1 MRFITLACG
10 GALIAGC
17 VASSSGAGG
26 GAGDGTTGADGS
38 DSSQTGT
45 DTTGGDNGGDTGM
58 GSDTSAVTA
67 TTGPYFTTPMFFNT
81 DVSTVAK
88 AANSDQIIA
97 ALAAAGGWGNANT
110 MQVDFDIDVLTAT
123 ATTPKQTFTATEDWY
138 GPDCDSDAMP
148 VPAGG
153 NVEGESGYACT
164 NDGDCHLI
172 VNDPT
177 NHKLYEMWRA
187 NITDQFYG
195 GCLATWTTNKTY
207 TRPLRGLECTSADA
221 AGFPISPLLFT
232 ADEVKAGAINHAIR
246 FILPNNRIK
255 PGFVAPATHST
266 STSGGGNLPYYGV
279 HLRLRADYPI
289 ASLPAGARVVA
300 RAMQKYGMYQ
310 ADGGNI
316 ALTAQSDRHTTAKW
330 AGLLSP
336 RDLAALKVT
345 DFQVIDHGAPTLGDD
360 CVRQ

>member
-1 MRFITLACG
+1 MRLTMLACG
-10 GALIAGC
+10 GALMAGC
-17 VASSSGAGG
+17 VATSSGSSAGG
-26 GAGDGTTGADGS
+26 SADDGTTMGDTTTGS
-38 DSSQTGT
+38 DTGT
-45 DTTGGDNGGDTGM
+45 SGDPGT
-58 GSDTSAVTA
+58 GSDTSSVTA

-81 DVSTVAK
+81 DVSTAPK
-88 AANSDQIIA
+88 AANSDRIIA

-123 ATTPKQTFTATEDWY
+123 ATTPKVAFTATGDWY
-138 GPDCDSDAMP
+138 GPDCDSDP
-148 VPAGG
+148 VPIPAGG

-207 TRPLRGLECTSADA
+207 TRPLRGMECTSADA

-266 STSGGGNLPYYGV
+266 STSGTGDLPYYGV

-330 AGLLSP
+330 AGLLGA

-345 DFQVIDHGAPTLGDD
+345 DFVVIDHGAATSGDN
-360 CVRQ
+360 CARQ

>member
-1 MRFITLACG
+1 MLACG
-10 GALIAGC
+10 GALMAGC
-17 VASSSGAGG
+17 VASSGGTSAGG
-26 GAGDGTTGADGS
+26 SADDGTMAGDTSTGS
-38 DSSQTGT
+38 DTGT
-45 DTTGGDNGGDTGM
+45 GDTGSTS
-58 GSDTSAVTA
+58 GSNSSVTA
-67 TTGPYFTTPMFFNT
+67 TTGPYFTTPMFFNS
-81 DVSTVAK
+81 DVSTSPK
-88 AANSDQIIA
+88 AANSDRIIA

-123 ATTPKQTFTATEDWY
+123 AATPKVSFTPTGDWY
-138 GPDCDSDAMP
+138 GPDCDSDQIP
-148 VPAGG
+148 LPAGG
-153 NVEGESGYACT
+153 NVEGETGYACT

-266 STSGGGNLPYYGV
+266 STSGTGDLPYYGV

-289 ASLPAGARVVA
+289 NSLPAGARVVA
-300 RAMQKYGMYQ
+300 KAMQKYGMYQ

-316 ALTAQSDRHTTAKW
+316 ALTAQSDKHTTAKW
-330 AGLLSP
+330 SGLLNP

-345 DFQVIDHGAPTLGDD
+345 DFEVIDHGAATTGDD
-360 CVRQ
+360 CARQ